1 MTDQNPNARRRA
13 VNMLSSVLDKN
24 HQLEDI
30 LSENLKGLS
39 NRDRALARAMT
50 STCLRH
56 LGIIDSLIDKMLD
69 RPLPKA
75 ATNIRNVVRIGLAQT
90 LFMDI
95 PAHAAVHDTVE
106 LIPANSKFKG
116 LVNALLRRSDR
127 QGAKLL
133 GQMNKAHKNTP
144 DWLWKSWKSHYG
156 AEIAEAIALA
166 HLFEAPLDIS
176 VKENPEQWA
185 EKLDCKLLPTGHLR
199 KAAGGAITAFEGFET
214 GDWWIQDFAASLPAK
229 LFGDVSGLRV
239 LDVCAAPGG
248 KTAQL
253 AARGAEVTAIDRSK
267 ARLTR
272 LNENMERLNLK
283 VSVKAADA
291 TGYLPANPYD
301 AVLLDAPCSSTG
313 TIRRHPDVAW
323 LKTVD
328 DVDKLG
334 QLQSRLLDATISQLK
349 SGGVLVYSTCSL
361 QPEAFLARHPNMK
374 RKPVTS
380 DEVGGLSEI
389 VTEAGDLR
397 CLPFQMKDAD
407 NEALGGMDGFFAARL
422 IKD

>member
-1 MTDQNPNARRRA
+1 
-13 VNMLSSVLDKN
+13 
-24 HQLEDI
+24 
-30 LSENLKGLS
+30 
-39 NRDRALARAMT
+39 
-50 STCLRH
+50 
-56 LGIIDSLIDKMLD
+56 
-69 RPLPKA
+69 
-75 ATNIRNVVRIGLAQT
+75 
-90 LFMDI
+90 
-95 PAHAAVHDTVE
+95 
-106 LIPANSKFKG
+106 
-116 LVNALLRRSDR
+116 
-127 QGAKLL
+127 
-133 GQMNKAHKNTP
+133 
-144 DWLWKSWKSHYG
+144 
-156 AEIAEAIALA
+156 
-166 HLFEAPLDIS
+166 
-176 VKENPEQWA
+176 
-185 EKLDCKLLPTGHLR
+185 
-199 KAAGGAITAFEGFET
+199 
-214 GDWWIQDFAASLPAK
+214 
-229 LFGDVSGLRV
+229 
-239 LDVCAAPGG
+239 
-248 KTAQL
+248 
-253 AARGAEVTAIDRSK
+253 
-267 ARLTR
+267 
-272 LNENMERLNLK
+272 MERLNLK

-361 QPEAFLARHPNMK
+361 QPEEGEMQIEAFLARHPNMK

>member
-1 MTDQNPNARRRA
+1 
-13 VNMLSSVLDKN
+13 MLSQVLDKN
-24 HQLEDI
+24 RQLEDI

-39 NRDRALARAMT
+39 NRDRALARAMA

-75 ATNIRNVVRIGLAQT
+75 ATNIRNVVRIGLAQI

-106 LIPANSKFKG
+106 LIPQNSKFKG
-116 LVNALLRRSDR
+116 LVNALLRRADR

-133 GQMNKAHKNTP
+133 TRINKAHKNTP
-144 DWLWKSWKSHYG
+144 DWLWKNWKSHYG
-156 AEIAEAIALA
+156 AEAAEKIALA
-166 HLFEAPLDIS
+166 HLNEAPLDIS
-176 VKENPEQWA
+176 VKKDPEIWA

-199 KAAGGAITAFEGFET
+199 KSAGGAVTAFEGFEN
-214 GDWWIQDFAASLPAK
+214 GDWWIQDFAASLPVK
-229 LFGDVSGLRV
+229 LFPDLLGKRV

-253 AARGAEVTAIDRSK
+253 AVRGAKVTAIDRSK
-267 ARLTR
+267 ARLGR
-272 LNENMERLNLK
+272 LSENMDRLQLE
-283 VSVKAADA
+283 VTVKAADA
-291 TGYLPANPYD
+291 AGYLPAEPFD

-323 LKTVD
+323 LKSPE
-328 DVDKLG
+328 DVEKLV

-361 QPEAFLARHPNMK
+361 QPEEGELQIEAFLDRHQNMK
-374 RKPVTS
+374 RLPVRS
-380 DEVGGLSEI
+380 DEVGGLAEIISEK
-389 VTEAGDLR
+389 GDLR
-397 CLPFQMKDAD
+397 CLPFHLK
-407 NEALGGMDGFFAARL
+407 NEEDQTLSGMDGFYAARMV
-422 IKD
+422 KE